1 MWESVELKSNNAWL
15 SLWTQLEDVWQMLE
29 LEAHSRAPPAKVQLV
44 RAMEVSGLQPLVGLP
59 VVFQESSAST
69 TEKKIFG
76 EGQKDVWILGRHG
89 WQ

>member
-1 MWESVELKSNNAWL
+1 
-15 SLWTQLEDVWQMLE
+15 
-29 LEAHSRAPPAKVQLV
+29 
-44 RAMEVSGLQPLVGLP
+44 MEVSRVQPLAGLP

-76 EGQKDVWILGRHG
+76 EGQKNAWILGRHG